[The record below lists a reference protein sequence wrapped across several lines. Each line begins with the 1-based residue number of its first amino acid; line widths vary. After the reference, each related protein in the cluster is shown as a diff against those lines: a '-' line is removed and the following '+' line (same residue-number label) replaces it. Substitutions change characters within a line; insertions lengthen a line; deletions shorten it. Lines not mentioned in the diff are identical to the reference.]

1 MANLIQRRD
10 LIPRY
15 LQLTRELFDRSRLT
29 FMPYFNKLQRRYDLY
44 RGTYR
49 TVSEGGW
56 NDIHVP
62 LLFSVVQSDVA
73 RKLRILFGGNPVLSF
88 VPTGGEDQEK
98 ARRMER
104 LIDYQLY
111 DAKSYEK
118 GARFLLNA
126 DLYGT
131 SIYKYSWKTIY
142 GSTRRRGQA
151 AAPNV
156 RTGST
161 KLKFNGPWWEHKD
174 STDFFPFP
182 GIIEIADMPGVL
194 DRYYMEFED
203 ILAGTEV
210 GPGGEEPIYDE
221 EQVNQLGA
229 HPPSP
234 PVNDERAWRRNMA
247 TSQKDEEWMK
257 ITSFH
262 KPVEILECWTR
273 VPVEMGVEADG
284 ELVTELLITVADRN
298 WVLNAIPNPHWDRM
312 KPFGAYRPFED
323 PHFFHPPGKA
333 DVVEKLQIAMN
344 RIANSRLDL
353 LDLAIFPPI
362 FYNENAGLMPRR
374 MFAGPGAMIGM
385 NGSVAESE
393 LRQMQFDLR
402 GAGLSF
408 SEGETLWRW
417 MQQSTGIIEDVSQ
430 GVQGAGSDRQTA
442 REFMGR
448 AEAVS
453 TRLEQEVRLAEVQ
466 WLEPLGNSFVEMN
479 RQYLPLETQVRLIGS
494 HAVWDD
500 VSERFVPPEQISITQ
515 QDLDSDYDVRATGA
529 TRAIGKAQKLMGMQ
543 QAAQI
548 LAPVPQVAAT
558 VNWRLF
564 VRQWLNELVPNVD
577 QIMNTEAQQQQA
589 LMMAAQLGGS
599 APAASPFVGGLIGGG
614 Q

>member
-1 MANLIQRRD
+1 MPELLRRD
-10 LIPRY
+10 LEHRY
-15 LQLTRELFDRSRLT
+15 LQLVREHFDRSRTT
-29 FMPYFNKLQRRYDLY
+29 FVPYFNKLQRRYDLY
-44 RGTYR
+44 RGSYR
-49 TVSEGGW
+49 SASEAGW

-111 DAKSYEK
+111 DAKSYQK

-131 SIYKYSWKTIY
+131 SIYKYSWKTVY

-151 AAPNV
+151 AAANS
-156 RTGST
+156 RTGSKT
-161 KLKFNGPWWEHKD
+161 LRFNGPWWEHKD

-182 GIIEIADMPGVL
+182 GIIDIVDMPGVE

-203 ILAGTEV
+203 ILAGAEV
-210 GPGGEEPIYDE
+210 GPNGEDPIYDE
-221 EQVNQLGA
+221 AQVRKLGSS
-229 HPPSP
+229 PPSP
-234 PVNDERAWRRNMA
+234 PVNDERSWRRNVA
-247 TSQKDEEWMK
+247 TSANDEEWMK
-257 ITSFH
+257 ITSFS
-262 KPVEILECWTR
+262 KPVEIIEYWGR
-273 VPVEMGVEADG
+273 VPDDMYVVDDQG
-284 ELVTELLITVADRN
+284 EEVTELLITVADRN
-298 WVLNAIPNPHWDRM
+298 WVLNAIANPHWDRS

-333 DVVEKLQIAMN
+333 EVVEKLQVAMN
-344 RIANSRLDL
+344 RLANSRLDL
-353 LDLAIFPPI
+353 LDLTIFPPL
-362 FYNENAGLMPRR
+362 FYNENSGLMPRR

-402 GAGLSF
+402 GAGLSMA
-408 SEGETLWRW
+408 EGETIWKW

-430 GVQGAGSDRQTA
+430 GVGASDRQTA
-442 REFMGR
+442 REFVGR

-479 RQYLPLETQVRLIGS
+479 RQYLPLEQEVRLIGS
-494 HAVWDD
+494 HAVWDT
-500 VSERFVPPEQISITQ
+500 VSERFVAPEQIRITQ

-529 TRAIGKAQKLMGMQ
+529 TRAIGKAQKIAGLQ

-564 VRQWLNELVPNVD
+564 VRQYLSELLPNVD
-577 QIMNTEAQQQQA
+577 QVMNTEQQQQQA
-589 LMMAAQLGGS
+589 LATAAQLGGAS
-599 APAASPFVGGLIGGG
+599 PAPSPFVPGLIGGV
-614 Q
+614 